1 MPHSD
6 NRLSEAEA
14 LAILESRGIPRIA
27 GASGEGEGDEPAP
40 GFEQEIP
47 GYDEAADEGSLD
59 DSPEID
65 FEQRYNDLR
74 PEFDRRSQ
82 ALSQAEQMQEALS
95 GLAGPEA
102 QAQALRS
109 LGIELEDDQEDDYY
123 EDDDPDTRL
132 DRLEQTIEQQQAM
145 AEQQA
150 YVEAEQEFLVEG
162 IEALEQREGREFSEQ
177 EVAILASVAR
187 ANRLENGTPDL
198 SLAHDHLSDLLT
210 ERQKSWIESKRGGR
224 KPGSGVAAGKAADL
238 NDPEARVQFMAD
250 RIEAA
255 GLD

>member
-1 MPHSD
+1 MPHS
-6 NRLSEAEA
+6 NERLSEAEA

-27 GASGEGEGDEPAP
+27 GASGEDEGTEPAP
-40 GFEQEIP
+40 GIEQETP
-47 GYDEAADEGSLD
+47 GYDESAEEGGFDE
-59 DSPEID
+59 SPDID

-95 GLAGPEA
+95 GMAGPEA
-102 QAQALRS
+102 QAQALMS
-109 LGIELEDDQEDDYY
+109 LGIELEDDQDDYDY
-123 EDDDPDTRL
+123 EDENPDARL
-132 DRLEQTIEQQQAM
+132 DRLEQTIEEQQAM
-145 AEQQA
+145 AEQEA
-150 YVEAEQEFLVEG
+150 YIEAEQNFLVEG
-162 IEALEQREGREFSEQ
+162 IEALEEREGREFSEQ

-187 ANRLENGTPDL
+187 ANRLDDGTPDL
-198 SLAHDHLSDLLT
+198 SLANDHLTDLLT

-224 KPGSGVAAGKAADL
+224 RPGSGMAAGKAVDL

-255 GLD
+255 EVD

>member
-1 MPHSD
+1 MPHSND
-6 NRLSEAEA
+6 RLSEAEA
-14 LAILESRGIPRIA
+14 LAILELRGIPRIA
-27 GASGEGEGDEPAP
+27 GASGEDEGDEPAP

-47 GYDEAADEGSLD
+47 GYDETAEEGGHD
-59 DSPEID
+59 DSPDIN

-102 QAQALRS
+102 QAQALMS
-109 LGIELEDDQEDDYY
+109 LGIELEDDQDDDY
-123 EDDDPDTRL
+123 ESDDPDTRL
-132 DRLEQTIEQQQAM
+132 ERLEQTIEEQQAM

-150 YVEAEQEFLVEG
+150 YVEAEQNFLVDG

-187 ANRLENGTPDL
+187 ANRLDDGTPDL
-198 SLAHDHLSDLLT
+198 SLANDHLTELLT

-224 KPGSGVAAGKAADL
+224 RPGSGVAAGKAVDL
-238 NDPEARVQFMAD
+238 NDPESRVQFMAE

-255 GLD
+255 DLD